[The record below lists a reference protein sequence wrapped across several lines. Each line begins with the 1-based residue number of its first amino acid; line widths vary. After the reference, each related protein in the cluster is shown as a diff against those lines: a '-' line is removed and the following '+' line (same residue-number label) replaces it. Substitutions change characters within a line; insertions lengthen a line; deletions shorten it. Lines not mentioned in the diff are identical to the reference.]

1 MKKYT
6 LLFIAIVVLGAG
18 AYYSE
23 LAFLSYSNSP
33 APTTATTLATT
44 TAAQGDTL
52 QSQGVTL
59 AAPNA
64 KSTKPRGIVFTLSA
78 SGKSYNGEVKEGD
91 TVLGAMNALASSTD
105 FRFTSKNFSGM
116 GAFVE
121 SINGKKNAGGFY
133 WILYVNGK
141 ASDLGVSQAK
151 IRSGDTIEW
160 KYEKGY

>member
-121 SINGKKNAGGFY
+121 SINGKKTPAVFIGFY
-133 WILYVNGK
+133 M
-141 ASDLGVSQAK
+141 
-151 IRSGDTIEW
+151 
-160 KYEKGY
+160 

>member
-18 AYYSE
+18 SYFTQ
-23 LAFLSYSNSP
+23 LQFLSYSNSP

-78 SGKSYNGEVKEGD
+78 SGKSYNGEVKEGE
-91 TVLGAMNALASSTD
+91 TVLGAMNTLASGGG
-105 FRFTSKNFSGM
+105 FRFASKDFPGM
-116 GAFVE
+116 GAFIE
-121 SINGKKNAGGFY
+121 SINGKKNADGFY

-141 ASDLGVSQAK
+141 SSDLGVSQAK
-151 IRSGDTIEW
+151 IRAGDNIEW
-160 KYEKGY
+160 RYEKGY